1 MSRFFSQTGAAN
13 KPPKAFSKSLSETW
27 QSGYQQPNW
36 KKEKLFNNLH
46 PLLKWM
52 VKECFSAVRAGGQKL
67 GTHVLSVGSC
77 WLARVSRMPSLV
89 AEHFPY
95 LLIVLSL
102 STRGMTAPIRLER
115 NVILPPSLL
124 SARVWLISSPVEK
137 GVELQPKDLFSTLI
151 TLWEW
156 PPSTALLKPWLCHS
170 PWAFSQ
176 AGVQH
181 LRSAVSRG
189 PWRCSPCWHYWVVK
203 GNREA
208 HLYTAPKTPGYFSV
222 QQQTVDQ
229 LLVLLLSM
237 L

>member
-1 MSRFFSQTGAAN
+1 MFFSSQSWGPEAWHTRAVGWELLTSTGFQNAFLGCRAFPILAYSTFTFNKGDDSSNQTGKKCHPAS
-13 KPPKAFSKSLSETW
+13 KP
-27 QSGYQQPNW
+27 
-36 KKEKLFNNLH
+36 
-46 PLLKWM
+46 
-52 VKECFSAVRAGGQKL
+52 
-67 GTHVLSVGSC
+67 
-77 WLARVSRMPSLV
+77 
-89 AEHFPY
+89 
-95 LLIVLSL
+95 
-102 STRGMTAPIRLER
+102 
-115 NVILPPSLL
+115 L

-137 GVELQPKDLFSTLI
+137 GFELQPKDLFSTLI